1 MRVEI
6 EHLIKT
12 RNENCCFHD
21 EKLILC
27 LNLTLNILNRMISGV
42 FRTNVAS
49 VGSAIKGTHK
59 NILKSFATLNDKN
72 RIDNSHDRLN
82 FDPGNMNKIFHFS

>member
-1 MRVEI
+1 MSESY
-6 EHLIKT
+6 IKYIKSYDF
-12 RNENCCFHD
+12 R
-21 EKLILC
+21 
-27 LNLTLNILNRMISGV
+27 GG

-59 NILKSFATLNDKN
+59 NILESFATLNDKN